1 MQASKESC
9 SRTRLIVQIIDSRNQ
24 AIALKTLNE
33 RYRDFSPTIHWI
45 FVLLP
50 NVISNSLVHCLG
62 HERAYRI
69 RSFCSHS
76 KWPAGWD
83 SRRYELRSQP
93 VVRAAPICSSRSPSL
108 FLYRRCRL
116 QSASLTPKSVVSAD
130 VTFTVWF
137 RSVQC
142 IEQDVQVA
150 DHGHK
155 ECVVNADMIRN
166 RPLNKRQNCT
176 THDSH
181 IQNAGCISR
190 QRPKLGHSKTKDAR
204 EHDGVEES
212 NCKNAPH
219 GDVPAG

>member
-76 KWPAGWD
+76 NGCMLRIGTPSPFVHPPIRIFLCSWLCLRLPARCVAVRAG
-83 SRRYELRSQP
+83 RTGMVRYCNGKV
-93 VVRAAPICSSRSPSL
+93 VVR
-108 FLYRRCRL
+108 
-116 QSASLTPKSVVSAD
+116 SANETQP
-130 VTFTVWF
+130 
-137 RSVQC
+137 R
-142 IEQDVQVA
+142 
-150 DHGHK
+150 G
-155 ECVVNADMIRN
+155 
-166 RPLNKRQNCT
+166 
-176 THDSH
+176 
-181 IQNAGCISR
+181 
-190 QRPKLGHSKTKDAR
+190 
-204 EHDGVEES
+204 
-212 NCKNAPH
+212 
-219 GDVPAG
+219 

>member
-76 KWPAGWD
+76 NGCMLRIGTPSPFVHPPIRIFLCSWLCLRLPARCVAVRAG
-83 SRRYELRSQP
+83 RTGMVRYCNGKV
-93 VVRAAPICSSRSPSL
+93 VVRSANEIQPPRVDERNGDISAVTAE
-108 FLYRRCRL
+108 RL
-116 QSASLTPKSVVSAD
+116 RPALVLVV
-130 VTFTVWF
+130 
-137 RSVQC
+137 R
-142 IEQDVQVA
+142 
-150 DHGHK
+150 
-155 ECVVNADMIRN
+155 
-166 RPLNKRQNCT
+166 
-176 THDSH
+176 
-181 IQNAGCISR
+181 
-190 QRPKLGHSKTKDAR
+190 
-204 EHDGVEES
+204 
-212 NCKNAPH
+212 
-219 GDVPAG
+219 VPAKFRL